1 MKNFTHHHLNEF
13 TISKCETK
21 VDEIN
26 AALETAAEAITNLFE
41 DYDAQMSQELKDDYN
56 KTYQQL
62 FDDVKIQID
71 LISEKAVEIRGN
83 IAAKQAVSCETTL
96 EEGDTSFQAEKLEL
110 LKKTSS
116 SHGTCQ
122 SNCC

>member
-1 MKNFTHHHLNEF
+1 MIVYLIFDPVPTLFSIQLWRKPGKISGGKFLNFTHHHLNEF

-62 FDDVKIQID
+62 FDDVKIQI
-71 LISEKAVEIRGN
+71 LN
-83 IAAKQAVSCETTL
+83 
-96 EEGDTSFQAEKLEL
+96 F
-110 LKKTSS
+110 
-116 SHGTCQ
+116 
-122 SNCC
+122 